1 MAFNGGAPF
10 GAPAQPA
17 FGQAS
22 ETPQP
27 ANPFGQTAAASS
39 SPAFGS
45 RITFGAAARISK
57 SPGTDSVATSPFGST
72 FGSSTG
78 FGSGTGFGSVAGQSS
93 APESHINAF
102 GTAAAPQQ
110 GFGAN
115 TGTVRAAGQSD
126 TQAVPSQPLFGQ
138 SQTSQ
143 AQPAALNPF
152 ARLGNIAGSNSQ
164 NGLSQA
170 QPSQTE
176 PAASSPFGRLGNTA
190 ASSSQNGFQAQS
202 FGTSLSAFGTKPQDQ
217 SPHQPLFGQ
226 SAQPKPS
233 AGFGNTVSG
242 TNPFAAATG
251 GVDNPFASTANVP
264 PAKGLAF
271 GRAAKS
277 KPQQQQQPASGSN
290 QQAQQQEEFSAGVQ
304 SQQNIGQSTKQK
316 QKPQAQTPSNELLDP
331 AALAAR
337 NARFASKQASQAN
350 PFSNASPAL
359 NRPASPTTGQDQKRI
374 ASQPDL
380 RQAGT

>member
-1 MAFNGGAPF
+1 MAFNSGAPF

-27 ANPFGQTAAASS
+27 ANPFGQTAAATS

-45 RITFGAAARISK
+45 RITFGAAARTSK
-57 SPGTDSVATSPFGST
+57 SPGTDAVATSPFGT
-72 FGSSTG
+72 GFGSSTG

-93 APESHINAF
+93 AHGSMNAF

-115 TGTVRAAGQSD
+115 TGTFRAAGQSD
-126 TQAVPSQPLFGQ
+126 TQAVPSQPLFAQ
-138 SQTSQ
+138 LQTSQ

-164 NGLSQA
+164 NDLSQA

-176 PAASSPFGRLGNTA
+176 PAAPSPFDRLGNTA
-190 ASSSQNGFQAQS
+190 ASSSQNGFQAQT
-202 FGTSLSAFGTKPQDQ
+202 FGTSLSVFGTKPQDQ
-217 SPHQPLFGQ
+217 SAQPLFGQ

-242 TNPFAAATG
+242 TNPFAAATSG
-251 GVDNPFASTANVP
+251 IDNPFASTATVP

-277 KPQQQQQPASGSN
+277 KPQQQQQPASVSG
-290 QQAQQQEEFSAGVQ
+290 QQAQQQGEFSAGVQ

-316 QKPQAQTPSNELLDP
+316 QKPQASTPSNELLDP

-337 NARFASKQASQAN
+337 NARFASKQASQAS
-350 PFSNASPAL
+350 PFPNASPAL

-380 RQAGT
+380 RHSGT